1 VFAENLDDFF
11 STSDFAV
18 AASYTP
24 PAGSP
29 LSASVIFD
37 RPDNLV
43 LGDQVI
49 SADYAVT
56 MKSSDWPTVKRGE
69 TVTVVGVNYKVRE
82 VLNLDDGAVKIL
94 TLEKI

>member
-1 VFAENLDDFF
+1 MFAESLDVFF
-11 STSDFAV
+11 QQSDFAV

-29 LSASVIFD
+29 LAASVIFD

-43 LGDQVI
+43 MGDQVI
-49 SADYAVT
+49 SAEYAVT
-56 MKSSDWPTVKRGE
+56 LKASDWPTIKRSE
-69 TVTVVGVNYKVRE
+69 TITIAGVSYKVRE
-82 VLNLDDGAVKIL
+82 VLNIEDGQVKIL